1 MDARLHEA
9 ALMGDVDSLTRLL
22 AGNAHILDKAAD
34 FSRTPLHIAALF
46 GHVEF
51 AKAILSRNPELA
63 SVLDSEQSSPLHLAA
78 VKGHLEM
85 VKELLK
91 IGPDMCLVCDKDGRT
106 PLHAAAL
113 KGRVEVVKELVHAK
127 GIATRVLTG
136 RREPILHLC
145 VNHNRFE
152 SAKSL
157 LEYAWN
163 CGDDEFVKMKDD
175 DDNTILHL
183 AVAKKHFPLTKFLLT
198 KTKMREDVNALSVD
212 GLTALDILLDNRS
225 DSMDMKLEGILQGA
239 GAIRGGMLH
248 FTGDNWAI
256 ERLPPTK
263 NRWKKGELMVVATL
277 ISTITFQAGINP
289 PCGFWQDDNEDL
301 QDSSKIHSAGG
312 SIMAHKYSG
321 LYILFTIFI
330 VVAFIA
336 SLIVILLLASGFPLK
351 LRALVMI
358 TWLSMSSMIVAYGLA
373 IFTIT
378 TGEPFPFGYIIL
390 GSLLGWLLLNG
401 LLFAAH
407 SFHSIIR
414 FLRKLISLIYV
425 YIYRNKP
432 LLMNV
437 TNVNVGHDDVEICI
451 KQD

>member
-1 MDARLHEA
+1 MPKCS
-9 ALMGDVDSLTRLL
+9 V
-22 AGNAHILDKAAD
+22 
-34 FSRTPLHIAALF
+34 FSRTPLHNIAALF
-46 GHVEF
+46 GHVVF
-51 AKAILSRNPELA
+51 AKAILSRNSELA
-63 SVLDSEQSSPLHLAA
+63 SLLDSEQSSPLHLAA
-78 VKGHLEM
+78 VKGHLKM

-91 IGPDMCLVCDKDGRT
+91 INPDMCLVCDQDGRT

-113 KGRVEVVKELVHAK
+113 KGPVEVVKELVHAN
-127 GIATRVLTG
+127 GITTRVLTG
-136 RREPILHLC
+136 HREPILHLN
-145 VNHNRFE
+145 NHKRT
-152 SAKSL
+152 L
-157 LEYAWN
+157 Q
-163 CGDDEFVKMKDD
+163 
-175 DDNTILHL
+175 
-183 AVAKKHFPLTKFLLT
+183 LTKFLLT
-198 KTKMREDVNALSVD
+198 KTKMRDDVNALNVD
-212 GLTALDILLDNRS
+212 GLTALDILLDNCS
-225 DSMDMKLEGILQGA
+225 DSMDMKLEGIPQGA
-239 GAIRGGMLH
+239 RARRGGMLH

-289 PCGFWQDDNEDL
+289 PCEFWQDDNENS

-378 TGEPFPFGYIIL
+378 TGESFRFGYIIL

-425 YIYRNKP
+425 CIYRNKP

-451 KQD
+451 KQY